1 MKEENMSFFK
11 ANDGIQIHYQ
21 LDGPHN
27 GTTVLLLGGYTSN
40 IATWAA
46 QIEAFNAAGYRT
58 LRLDYRNH
66 GQSEQTAQGLRIAR
80 LAMDV
85 AELLHQL
92 DITAVHVIGH
102 SMGASVGALY
112 LSLFG
117 NQKVLSIIT
126 EDQSPKMLNEGEWQ
140 AGLKDSDLS
149 QLGSFAERFPH
160 IKLTQK
166 HLSVEIKRVLAE
178 NYTPFDFKLT
188 HPLLVDGIVQDWR
201 DVLPAEHRPHLFMS
215 GDASPLY
222 PSNYPE
228 VALKLQGNA
237 QSQTYHF
244 EGVGHVPHLESAD
257 EFNQVALAFWKDIN

>member
-1 MKEENMSFFK
+1 MSFLK
-11 ANDGIQIHYQ
+11 TNDGIQIHYQ

-27 GTTVLLLGGYTSN
+27 GTIILLLGGYTSN
-40 IATWAA
+40 IATWTP

-58 LRLDYRNH
+58 LRLDYRSH

-85 AELLHQL
+85 AELLQQL
-92 DITAVHVIGH
+92 DIKAVYIIGH
-102 SMGASVGALY
+102 SMGASVGELY

-140 AGLKDSDLS
+140 AGLKGSDLR
-149 QLGSFAERFPH
+149 QLGTFAERFPH

-166 HLSVEIKRVLAE
+166 HLSSEIKKVLAE

-188 HPLLVDGIVQDWR
+188 HSLLLDGIAQDWR
-201 DVLPAEHRPHLFMS
+201 DVLPTEQRPHLFMS

-222 PSNYPE
+222 PANYPE
-228 VALKLQGNA
+228 IALKLQRNP

-244 EGVGHVPHLESAD
+244 EGVGHVPHLEAAD
-257 EFNQVALAFWKDIN
+257 EFNQVALAFFDQIN